1 MKLLLILLL
10 SFIAPHII
18 HCTIV
23 TFQACR
29 KEGGAGGLQPP
40 QFFADQLTLSQP
52 GGVDYAHLIILAPP
66 DFQTFLRPC
75 S

>member
-52 GGVDYAHLIILAPP
+52 GRKIMPTTVLRAPP
-66 DFQTFLRPC
+66 DF
-75 S
+75 